1 MGPKQN
7 TEAGGYCQLVTVQ
20 QDGIML
26 PDRLMHWT
34 MTEYTGE
41 TSVDVHALLCVKL
54 KMMNTVLDTHNA
66 CIQASERTIELLKVL
81 YLQSYKALLQ
91 DVSWSYVEVLFVLMI
106 NTLTFP
112 RLVHL
117 LTRYYFSVIHALLYV
132 QSDIIRSICVL

>member
-26 PDRLMHWT
+26 PDRRLMHCT

-54 KMMNTVLDTHNA
+54 KMMNTVRHTHNA
-66 CIQASERTIELLKVL
+66 CIDKLVKEL
-81 YLQSYKALLQ
+81 
-91 DVSWSYVEVLFVLMI
+91 
-106 NTLTFP
+106 
-112 RLVHL
+112 
-117 LTRYYFSVIHALLYV
+117 
-132 QSDIIRSICVL
+132 